1 MPPNRWSPEGYTAA
15 YWFAAHAHQGQ
26 TMPGM
31 ELPYLVHVS
40 LVTMEVMAALRT
52 EPGHD
57 EALAVQCALLHD
69 VVEDTPVT
77 IEQVEQAFGPA
88 VAAGVLALSKDPRL
102 DKALQMPDSLRRI
115 RLRPPEIW
123 MVKLADRI
131 VNLQRPRPDWAPER
145 IRAYQ
150 AEGETILSALHDA
163 SPALAARLRHT
174 IDHYLDYLSRT
185 E

>member
-1 MPPNRWSPEGYTAA
+1 MPPSQWSPDAYTAA
-15 YWFAAHAHQGQ
+15 YWFAARAHQGQ

-31 ELPYLVHVS
+31 ELPYLIHVS
-40 LVTMEVMAALRT
+40 LVTMEVMAALHA

-57 EALAVQCALLHD
+57 EALAVPCALLHD

-88 VAAGVLALSKDPRL
+88 VAAGVQALSKDARL
-102 DKALQMPDSLRRI
+102 DKAQQMPDSLRRI
-115 RLRPPEIW
+115 RQQPPEVW

-131 VNLQRPRPDWAPER
+131 VNLQRPRPGWTPER
-145 IRAYQ
+145 IHTYQ
-150 AEGETILSALHDA
+150 AEGESILSALGQA

-174 IDHYLDYLSRT
+174 IDHYPDYLSRT